1 MRTTAD
7 SSVSSRLP
15 MTWFWDWQLRARCR
29 GMDINVFF
37 PLDDETRGDRLR
49 RERVAKQICLGCPV
63 LRECRSYAVASLE
76 GSGIWGATSE
86 VDRRYLA
93 RSSPRRTGDP
103 KTTHPR
109 VPPQHLAPRGL
120 RRLTG

>member
-1 MRTTAD
+1 
-7 SSVSSRLP
+7 

-76 GSGIWGATSE
+76 ESGIWGATSE

-103 KTTHPR
+103 KTTHTSAATAFGAKRITQAHR
-109 VPPQHLAPRGL
+109 VNSLAE
-120 RRLTG
+120 